1 MTKLPLHRSTMP
13 QLDESSTAVPDE
25 EGWGESFE
33 GWRQTAYS
41 TWDNFSNFALRD
53 NVLEVAVGLM

>member
-1 MTKLPLHRSTMP
+1 MPRLDDST
-13 QLDESSTAVPDE
+13 TAVPDEE

-33 GWRQTAYS
+33 DWRRTAYS

>member
-1 MTKLPLHRSTMP
+1 MPRLEASTPAMG
-13 QLDESSTAVPDE
+13 E
-25 EGWGESFE
+25 EGWGLDH
-33 GWRQTAYS
+33 WRQTAYS